1 MKWISDH
8 AEKFKVLRMTDLLE
22 VSKSGYYR
30 QLKRTPSKRSQ
41 ENSFLLT
48 KVKEVF
54 EQGRKCYGSP
64 RITASLRNE
73 GYVVGQNRIARLM
86 KDNHLRAK
94 MKRKRVNTTDSNHSR
109 PIAENTLNRQFQV
122 LEPNRVWAGD
132 ITYIPTREGWL
143 YLSVVLDLNSRKVVG
158 WSMAQTMETG
168 LILGAVNMAL
178 QRRKTAPGLL
188 FHSDRGSQ
196 YASQAFQDHLKGYGM
211 SQSMSR
217 KGNCWDNACS
227 ESFFGTLKLECC
239 DRVFTTR
246 KEASSVIF
254 EYIEVFYNRQRLH
267 SSLGYLSPEQFEQQS
282 VA

>member
-1 MKWISDH
+1 
-8 AEKFKVLRMTDLLE
+8 
-22 VSKSGYYR
+22 
-30 QLKRTPSKRSQ
+30 
-41 ENSFLLT
+41 
-48 KVKEVF
+48 
-54 EQGRKCYGSP
+54 
-64 RITASLRNE
+64 
-73 GYVVGQNRIARLM
+73 
-86 KDNHLRAK
+86 

-109 PIAENTLNRQFQV
+109 PVAENILNRQFQV
-122 LEPNRVWAGD
+122 SEPNRVWAGD

-158 WSMAQTMETG
+158 WSMAQTMETD
-168 LILGAVNMAL
+168 LVLGAMNMAL
-178 QRRKTAPGLL
+178 QRRETAPGLL

-196 YASQAFQDHLKGYGM
+196 YASQAFQEHLKGYSM

-217 KGNCWDNACS
+217 KGNCYDNACS

-246 KEASSVIF
+246 KEASSAIF